1 MNRARAG
8 RLGAVLVTAFW
19 VSLALWSTGPTMR
32 ESDQASLLQG
42 AMNLVRN
49 QDWIQNPSYN
59 YDKQYLSYWVIAA
72 WVKVRGIDKET
83 GTLERLVHE
92 GNLAAIGLF
101 SLALMALVLSQR
113 RWSWVQVGVLTC
125 VLFSPVVAFT
135 GVLLSPNMISAAW
148 LLLLVV
154 FLRVDSDREPVTS
167 PLRIGLVGLLAWAAT
182 AARQDVILVIPLLAL
197 LAVPGKSLREFL
209 GSRVFWAMAF
219 GCLAAVALGSV
230 LGATHT
236 SLPKP
241 FFVLPTFVTYL
252 VGGLGMLLVLL
263 FCFAGVEAW
272 SRSWR
277 GIMLGFAVILP
288 LLFYACLL
296 YTPRHLFIVALGLLS
311 TVFFPRGW
319 DCWATLGKRRVGRT
333 VLFVAL
339 VGTILP
345 WVVGVR
351 MSSWEGGGLVARSST
366 LYPTADGFWPLGAYA
381 WFYQRL
387 GQAGERPLDHNQ
399 EVWKA
404 WSQVDPAD
412 LPKGKGAVVSS
423 GLVSYG
429 LLAMAWWELPR
440 AESWEDAD
448 YVLFDDRTLAKSQRG
463 VDGFDG
469 PNRRWATD
477 LLSGGKVSTVGE
489 AEGRRILLWVNAP
502 QTAPDPSVSVT
513 MALSSHFGG
522 NDFLLSRPGRF
533 NWPDDQLEGHRGAVV
548 ARDPEVLREVKS
560 RLGIA
565 IAPTRLATA
574 YDPEPWWNLSV
585 PGEDLRRLREEM
597 PERTRLWLAV
607 GKLPEFM
614 DVREYHR

>member
-1 MNRARAG
+1 
-8 RLGAVLVTAFW
+8 
-19 VSLALWSTGPTMR
+19 
-32 ESDQASLLQG
+32 
-42 AMNLVRN
+42 
-49 QDWIQNPSYN
+49 
-59 YDKQYLSYWVIAA
+59 
-72 WVKVRGIDKET
+72 
-83 GTLERLVHE
+83 
-92 GNLAAIGLF
+92 
-101 SLALMALVLSQR
+101 
-113 RWSWVQVGVLTC
+113 
-125 VLFSPVVAFT
+125 
-135 GVLLSPNMISAAW
+135 
-148 LLLLVV
+148 
-154 FLRVDSDREPVTS
+154 
-167 PLRIGLVGLLAWAAT
+167 
-182 AARQDVILVIPLLAL
+182 
-197 LAVPGKSLREFL
+197 
-209 GSRVFWAMAF
+209 
-219 GCLAAVALGSV
+219 V

-263 FCFAGVEAW
+263 FCFAGGEAW
-272 SRSWR
+272 GRSWR
-277 GIMLGFAVILP
+277 GIMLGLAVILP

-319 DCWATLGKRRVGRT
+319 DRWATLGKRRVGRI

-339 VGTILP
+339 VGTVLP

-351 MSSWEGGGLVARSST
+351 MSSWQGGGPVARSST

-404 WSQVDPAD
+404 WTQVHPSD

-477 LLSGGKVSTVGE
+477 LLSGGKVSIVGE
-489 AEGRRILLWVNAP
+489 AAGRRILLWVNAP
-502 QTAPDPSVSVT
+502 QTAPNPSVSVT

-522 NDFLLSRPGRF
+522 NDFLLSRPGRV
-533 NWPDDQLEGHRGAVV
+533 NWTDDQLEGHRGAVV

-585 PGEDLRRLREEM
+585 PGEDLSRLREETT
-597 PERTRLWLAV
+597 EQTGLWVAV

>member
-1 MNRARAG
+1 MNRATAG

-19 VSLALWSTGPTMR
+19 VSLALWSAGPAMR

-83 GTLERLVHE
+83 GTLEGLVHE

-113 RWSWVQVGVLTC
+113 RWSWLQVGVLTC

-148 LLLLVV
+148 LLFLVV
-154 FLRVDSDREPVTS
+154 FLRVDVDREPVAS
-167 PLRIGLVGLLAWAAT
+167 PMRIGLVGLLAWAAT
-182 AARQDVILVIPLLAL
+182 AARQDVILVVPLLAL
-197 LAVPGKSLREFL
+197 LAVPGRSLREFL
-209 GSRVFWAMAF
+209 ASRVLWAMVL
-219 GCLAAVALGSV
+219 GCLVAVALGSV
-230 LGATHT
+230 LSATQT
-236 SLPKP
+236 PLPKP

-252 VGGLGMLLVLL
+252 AGGLGMLLVFL
-263 FCFAGVEAW
+263 FCFAGGEVW

-277 GIMLGFAVILP
+277 GIMLGLAVILP

-311 TVFFPRGW
+311 TLFFPRGW
-319 DCWATLGKRRVGRT
+319 DRWAALGKTRVGRT

-345 WVVGVR
+345 WVAGVR
-351 MSSWEGGGLVARSST
+351 MSSWQSGSPVARSST

-387 GQAGERPLDHNQ
+387 GRAGESPLDHNQ

-404 WSQVDPAD
+404 WTQVHPAD
-412 LPKGKGAVVSS
+412 LPTGKGAVVSS

-463 VDGFDG
+463 VDGFEG

-477 LLSGGKVSTVGE
+477 LLSRGKVRIVGE
-489 AEGRRILLWVNAP
+489 AEGRRILLWVNGP
-502 QTAPDPSVSVT
+502 QSSPDPSVSVT
-513 MALSSHFGG
+513 MALSSYFGG
-522 NDFLLSRPGRF
+522 NDFLLARPGRF
-533 NWPDDQLEGHRGAVV
+533 NWTDDQLEGHRGAVV
-548 ARDPEVLREVKS
+548 ARDPKVLREVKS

-565 IAPTRLATA
+565 LAPTRLATA

-585 PGEDLRRLREEM
+585 AGEDLRRLCEEM
-597 PERTRLWLAV
+597 PERMHVWVAV

-614 DVREYHR
+614 DVRDYHR